1 MLSNVPQPCASIP
14 GGLSDTA
21 LDKRPSWTECKTC
34 LFAWP
39 SHRPRVNDW
48 GTSLAFCAVV
58 NRRRRTCNDTGTP
71 LCAHS
76 YAKVAKLYYILVPG
90 MACFLVPKMGTRTDP
105 KATPMKGSSITYP
118 ILAHFWYPIS
128 GLICVPVFG
137 TFFVRL
143 KRWCFGSGTATRSK
157 PPMQVR
163 IWFGCAGQGTGF
175 LMRRLSWD
183 HSLEVQ
189 SHRILGCHLGAAC
202 QQTRMVLACLR
213 LRWCVQLSPLRVR
226 VAIWSPRA
234 SPEVQ
239 TAVQD
244 APTVTEV
251 LVSANA
257 CSARHRD
264 F

>member
-1 MLSNVPQPCASIP
+1 MPLETWFQKRGPKPTRNEVPVQVPEPGTDECGVVASIPADFVGLPCMLSNVPQPCASIP

-76 YAKVAKLYYILVPG
+76 YANVAKIYYILVPG

-137 TFFVRL
+137 TFFCSFEAL
-143 KRWCFGSGTATRSK
+143 
-157 PPMQVR
+157 
-163 IWFGCAGQGTGF
+163 
-175 LMRRLSWD
+175 
-183 HSLEVQ
+183 
-189 SHRILGCHLGAAC
+189 
-202 QQTRMVLACLR
+202 VL
-213 LRWCVQLSPLRVR
+213 W
-226 VAIWSPRA
+226 
-234 SPEVQ
+234 
-239 TAVQD
+239 
-244 APTVTEV
+244 
-251 LVSANA
+251 
-257 CSARHRD
+257 
-264 F
+264 